1 MKFPDTIL
9 DGNLYD
15 HSMSRIITI
24 YSFFSIMCTLEVR
37 DMLTWDWELTE
48 SNVEFTRNSGT
59 QQFFSCLKFL
69 LDRNNQLNWF
79 LFSPTRLIVV
89 AEKEIVYSKFPIP
102 LINRL
107 EKHFL
112 NISTMLS
119 EVQVHLAQKLEKW
132 AEQFIKTS
140 IPTYKRF
147 FFFFF

>member
-1 MKFPDTIL
+1 MNYFYTFCF
-9 DGNLYD
+9 
-15 HSMSRIITI
+15 
-24 YSFFSIMCTLEVR
+24 FFSIMCTLEVR

-59 QQFFSCLKFL
+59 LQFSECLNIIQDKII
-69 LDRNNQLNWF
+69 QIICF

-119 EVQVHLAQKLEKW
+119 EVQVRLADNLQKW
-132 AEQFIKTS
+132 AEQFVKTS
-140 IPTYKRF
+140 TPTHRRF
-147 FFFFF
+147 LSCFTSVQI